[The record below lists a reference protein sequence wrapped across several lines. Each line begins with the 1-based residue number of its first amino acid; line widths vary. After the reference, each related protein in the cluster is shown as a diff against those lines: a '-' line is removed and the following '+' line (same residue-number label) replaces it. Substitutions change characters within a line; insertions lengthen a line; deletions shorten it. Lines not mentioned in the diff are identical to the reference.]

1 MSAAYDFQ
9 DAMAIGKQ
17 AAMDRRNRGLPVGKP
32 APGWTAKPR
41 QIEDTP
47 ENRLAADLD
56 YYRRELADAQNTIA
70 VMRQN
75 GGADDVGAIDDF
87 GAEFDRLCSGARLAG
102 PAPATVDHA
111 QARKDARGPTMT
123 NKQYLDALK
132 KLGLTPAG
140 KPTAKALG
148 LSIRQIQR
156 IKAGQDVPE
165 TVAKLLRMYLKHGL
179 PAE

>member
-9 DAMAIGKQ
+9 DAMAAGKQ
-17 AAMDRRNRGLPVGKP
+17 AAMDRRNKGQPVGKP
-32 APGWTAKPR
+32 AAGWNARPR
-41 QIEDTP
+41 QIEDNA

-56 YYRRELADAQNTIA
+56 YFRSKLADAENTIA
-70 VMRQN
+70 VMRAN
-75 GGADDVGAIDDF
+75 GGADVEDF

-102 PAPATVDHA
+102 PAPAIADHA
-111 QARKDARGPTMT
+111 HARKDARGPTMT

-132 KLGLTPAG
+132 KLRLTPAS
-140 KPTAKALG
+140 KATSAALG
-148 LSIRQIQR
+148 LSVRQVQR

-165 TVAKLLRMYLKHGL
+165 TVAKLLRMYLDHGL

>member
-1 MSAAYDFQ
+1 
-9 DAMAIGKQ
+9 
-17 AAMDRRNRGLPVGKP
+17 
-32 APGWTAKPR
+32 
-41 QIEDTP
+41 
-47 ENRLAADLD
+47 
-56 YYRRELADAQNTIA
+56 
-70 VMRQN
+70 
-75 GGADDVGAIDDF
+75 
-87 GAEFDRLCSGARLAG
+87 
-102 PAPATVDHA
+102 
-111 QARKDARGPTMT
+111 MT